1 MWHRHWNLLTSFES
15 TNVKL
20 LRFEIL
26 TFTWPGNSPDLS
38 LPNSHLT
45 LSGRFVP
52 PPVTVLHLVFT
63 LPSSGHHLTFPW
75 QLEMRENLELDKSLW
90 ARIIFGFIWSFA
102 ACWLAHP
109 LSSCILLNKSF
120 ESFPP
125 CLLVIEVWWL
135 PELTINTDQA
145 HSFSVF
151 EAFNIKLQQIT
162 PFLGRRTR
170 TQILGKCIWS
180 RVSVIFL
187 LTVLCWSMLQGGR
200 GPANVISKVV
210 FGVYL
215 QLCGVRL
222 PVSVLRVVGLLYELL
237 SPQCFP
243 PFVNIK
249 LCHRTRHQAPGHDN
263 TLMFLRLLN
272 SQVRTWNQGGY
283 CQINLLIYPR
293 SLVTT

>member
-1 MWHRHWNLLTSFES
+1 MTR
-15 TNVKL
+15 
-20 LRFEIL
+20 
-26 TFTWPGNSPDLS
+26 NSPDHSFTLTQPS
-38 LPNSHLT
+38 PNLISEIFT
-45 LSGRFVP
+45 LCCTSP
-52 PPVTVLHLVFT
+52 DLHLAFT
-63 LPSSGHHLTFPW
+63 LPSSSHHLTFPW
-75 QLEMRENLELDKSLW
+75 QLELRENLELDKSLW

-102 ACWLAHP
+102 AYWQAHP

-180 RVSVIFL
+180 RSYFFWL
-187 LTVLCWSMLQGGR
+187 FCAGACCSEGR

-210 FGVYL
+210 FGVY
-215 QLCGVRL
+215 
-222 PVSVLRVVGLLYELL
+222 
-237 SPQCFP
+237 
-243 PFVNIK
+243 I
-249 LCHRTRHQAPGHDN
+249 T
-263 TLMFLRLLN
+263 LN
-272 SQVRTWNQGGY
+272 S
-283 CQINLLIYPR
+283 IF
-293 SLVTT
+293 

>member
-1 MWHRHWNLLTSFES
+1 MSSSGQNTL
-15 TNVKL
+15 
-20 LRFEIL
+20 EIL
-26 TFTWPGNSPDLS
+26 TFTKNSTPDP
-38 LPNSHLT
+38 LPKPHLILT
-45 LSGRFVP
+45 D
-52 PPVTVLHLVFT
+52 LHLNFT
-63 LPSSGHHLTFPW
+63 LPSPEHLELREDHELDSKTW
-75 QLEMRENLELDKSLW
+75 QNLIAESELDKSLW

-102 ACWLAHP
+102 AYWQAHP

-162 PFLGRRTR
+162 PFLGQRTH

-180 RVSVIFL
+180 RSYFFWL
-187 LTVLCWSMLQGGR
+187 FCAGACCREGR

-222 PVSVLRVVGLLYELL
+222 PVSVLVVLRVVTIVWIIVSPVL
-237 SPQCFP
+237 SSIC
-243 PFVNIK
+243 K
-249 LCHRTRHQAPGHDN
+249 
-263 TLMFLRLLN
+263 
-272 SQVRTWNQGGY
+272 Y
-283 CQINLLIYPR
+283 QI
-293 SLVTT
+293 V

>member
-1 MWHRHWNLLTSFES
+1 MSSSWD
-15 TNVKL
+15 
-20 LRFEIL
+20 LRF
-26 TFTWPGNSPDLS
+26 WPSPDLEIHLTFPWP

-45 LSGRFVP
+45 LSGRFLP
-52 PPVTVLHLVFT
+52 PPVLHLVFT

-135 PELTINTDQA
+135 PELTINTDHA

-180 RVSVIFL
+180 RSYFFWL
-187 LTVLCWSMLQGGR
+187 FCAGACCREGAALQ
-200 GPANVISKVV
+200 
-210 FGVYL
+210 
-215 QLCGVRL
+215 
-222 PVSVLRVVGLLYELL
+222 
-237 SPQCFP
+237 
-243 PFVNIK
+243 
-249 LCHRTRHQAPGHDN
+249 T
-263 TLMFLRLLN
+263 
-272 SQVRTWNQGGY
+272 
-283 CQINLLIYPR
+283 
-293 SLVTT
+293 